1 MITPILA
8 AALAAASPQ
17 APSVNT
23 APAPATLSQSNRALL
38 RCSAVFALVSH
49 RQALGDAAALK
60 WPDLS
65 ERGREFF
72 VRALAQLMDETGMDR
87 NAIAASV
94 GAEARELAA
103 DGEADAVMPACLV
116 MLEASG
122 V

>member
-17 APSVNT
+17 APLAKADS
-23 APAPATLSQSNRALL
+23 APAPLSQTNRALL
-38 RCSAVFALVSH
+38 RCSATFALVSH
-49 RQALGDAAALK
+49 RQAQGDAEALK
-60 WPDLS
+60 WPQLG

-87 NAIAASV
+87 DAIAASV
-94 GAEARELAA
+94 GAEARELATR
-103 DGEADAVMPACLV
+103 GETNTLMPACLA